1 MTKGEILRAIRAHC
15 LDCCCDQP
23 AEVKMC
29 GCPKGGNEMSEIL
42 ELVDRLVAMSNRA
55 ALAEYLLDVAKET
68 IESNTKEM
76 ETATETLKKAKEEI
90 LALTEEMKKEKESH
104 TRSINYWADRANKF
118 EAELKALKEEKDGS
132 LGEN

>member
-1 MTKGEILRAIRAHC
+1 
-15 LDCCCDQP
+15 
-23 AEVKMC
+23 
-29 GCPKGGNEMSEIL
+29 MSEIL

-104 TRSINYWADRANKF
+104 TRSINYWADKANKF
-118 EAELKALKEEKDGS
+118 EAELKALKEEVAKKETTDDTG
-132 LGEN
+132 GD